1 MLVQIEFIQDGQRTY
16 NITLRRVRATSCSGK
31 AIRITYSE
39 CVCVCLALG
48 VHHAMRMRLS
58 MSSVACPAQ
67 QCLSTLSHKQHDSRG
82 KKMLLNIKCVF

>member
-1 MLVQIEFIQDGQRTY
+1 MQPVAVEKQLELHI
-16 NITLRRVRATSCSGK
+16 LS
-31 AIRITYSE
+31 
-39 CVCVCLALG
+39 VCVCLALG